1 MFWHL
6 TPAKLESFFK
16 AHRIRRKM
24 RDEEAW
30 VNNAYTLRAFE
41 VVMAHF
47 GAGLS
52 GKRSSAKYYEKP
64 IFSEAYEPRELTVE
78 EKQREVDKFF
88 ARENARRVNWNRNK
102 GRKEGD
108 GDG

>member
-1 MFWHL
+1 MH
-6 TPAKLESFFK
+6 
-16 AHRIRRKM
+16 
-24 RDEEAW
+24 DEEAW
-30 VNNAYTLRAFE
+30 MDNAYTLRAFE

-52 GKRSSAKYYEKP
+52 GKRSSAKYFDTPMWKEIEDQRP
-64 IFSEAYEPRELTVE
+64 LTEE

-102 GRKEGD
+102 MRKEVGK
-108 GDG
+108 

>member
-1 MFWHL
+1 
-6 TPAKLESFFK
+6 
-16 AHRIRRKM
+16 M

-52 GKRSSAKYYEKP
+52 GKSSSAKYYEKP
-64 IFSEAYEPRELTVE
+64 IFSEAYEQRELTAE
-78 EKQREVDKFF
+78 EKQREVNKFF

-102 GRKEGD
+102 ERR
-108 GDG
+108 

>member
-1 MFWHL
+1 
-6 TPAKLESFFK
+6 
-16 AHRIRRKM
+16 M

-30 VNNAYTLRAFE
+30 INNMYTMRAFE

-52 GKRSSAKYYEKP
+52 GKTSSIKYYE
-64 IFSEAYEPRELTVE
+64 EPLLGNIQGKRELTEE

-88 ARENARRVNWNRNK
+88 ARENARRVNWKRNK
-102 GRKEGD
+102 ERSNQGR
-108 GDG
+108 

>member
-1 MFWHL
+1 
-6 TPAKLESFFK
+6 
-16 AHRIRRKM
+16 M

-30 VNNAYTLRAFE
+30 MNNFYTMRAFE

-52 GKRSSAKYYEKP
+52 GKKSSAKYYE
-64 IFSEAYEPRELTVE
+64 EPLLGNVQEKRELTEE

-88 ARENARRVNWNRNK
+88 ARENARRVNWKRNK
-102 GRKEGD
+102 ARD
-108 GDG
+108 SN

>member
-1 MFWHL
+1 
-6 TPAKLESFFK
+6 
-16 AHRIRRKM
+16 M

-30 VNNAYTLRAFE
+30 IDNMYTMRAFE

-52 GKRSSAKYYEKP
+52 GKRSSAKYLDEPMMKNVYEEHEL
-64 IFSEAYEPRELTVE
+64 SEE

-88 ARENARRVNWNRNK
+88 ARENARRVNWKRSNQ
-102 GRKEGD
+102 GR
-108 GDG
+108 